1 MRTPPA
7 PTENDER
14 DHKSKGIPEKAFL
27 EARDF
32 PAKVVAET
40 DEERHER
47 KAERACDDTGDPL
60 PAIAGDH
67 HVTGGTPT
75 DAR

>member
-1 MRTPPA
+1 MPLCLCV
-7 PTENDER
+7 TENDER
-14 DHKSKGIPEKAFL
+14 DHESENVPEEAFL
-27 EARDF
+27 EARDLS
-32 PAKVVAET
+32 AKVVAQP
-40 DEERHER
+40 DEERHQR